1 MTFVRRMIL
10 LLFAAGAL
18 LAQSP
23 RPGLEADLASFDQ
36 VWTTIRDTHWQKP
49 PAGLDWDAM
58 REQYRPRVEK
68 SANTDEARAA
78 MREMLRQ
85 LRQTHFGIVPGTIFS
100 SLDDSNAPSGGGVT
114 GIDLRVLDGEAVVT
128 GIDPGSPAERAGVK
142 PGWIIRSANGRDLKP
157 IIERASSD
165 AEIHDLQLTR
175 SLAARLTG
183 PVGESIGVT
192 FLDGNSRETAL
203 RLKLAEPRGALAE
216 FGNLPPSHVW
226 YEDRRIGGVSYV
238 RFNMFMDIPRIM
250 PAFEATIRNCKP
262 CEGLI
267 VDLRGNPGG
276 IGAMAMGMA
285 GFLVKTPGQRLGT
298 MYMRDTTINFVI
310 NPRVPVFEGP
320 VAVLIDGNSASTA
333 EIFAGGLQD
342 LKRARVFGTRSAAA
356 ALPSIFTRLPNG
368 DGFQYA
374 VANYV
379 SLNGQVLEGNGA
391 EPDIE
396 VKLTRAGLLAGH
408 DAAIDSAV
416 EWIRK
421 QGAENR

>member
-1 MTFVRRMIL
+1 MFVRG
-10 LLFAAGAL
+10 FAAAL
-18 LAQSP
+18 LVTAMMSAQTP
-23 RPGLEADLASFDQ
+23 RPGLDTDLASFDQ
-36 VWTTIRDTHWQKP
+36 VWTTVRDTHWQKP

-58 REQYRPRVEK
+58 RAQYRPRVEK
-68 SANTDEARAA
+68 SASTDEARAA
-78 MREMLRQ
+78 MQEMLRQ

-100 SLDDSNAPSGGGVT
+100 SLDDSGAPSGGGVT

-128 GIDPGSPAERAGVK
+128 GIDPGSPAERAGVRL
-142 PGWIIRSANGRDLKP
+142 GWIVQSANGRELKP
-157 IIERASSD
+157 IIERALRD
-165 AEIHDLQLTR
+165 AEIHELQLTR
-175 SLAARLTG
+175 ALAARLTG
-183 PVGESIGVT
+183 PVGANISVT
-192 FLDGNSRETAL
+192 FVDAESREATL
-203 RLKLAEPRGALAE
+203 RIGLAEPRGTLTE

-226 YEDRRIGGVSYV
+226 YEDRRIGGVAYA
-238 RFNMFMDIPRIM
+238 RFNMFMDIPRVM
-250 PAFEATIRNCKP
+250 PAFEATIRNCNP

-285 GFLVKTPGQRLGT
+285 GFLVKTPGQKLGT

-408 DAAIDSAV
+408 DAVIDAAV